1 MTKQKYDITI
11 RDIFKSISDKL
22 IKILGFGSYIETLN
36 PIFPKTAERIADLLL
51 RLEDDSLL
59 HIEFQSTNDKTM
71 PIRMLGYYHAI
82 KETYSD
88 KSIRQIVIY
97 IGKDKPKMITQ
108 IIDYNIQYNYRLIDI
123 RDIPCEIFLNSNK
136 IEDLAIATLCNV
148 KDRERLFK
156 KIAEK
161 LNSLGEKERAD
172 WITKI
177 LTILGLR
184 DNLIKDFEKVLK
196 EEVKMPIT
204 VSLDAEIVENF
215 PYVGDLVK
223 LAKRQGMQEGLLEA
237 KREDIKRIIQA
248 KFGQVPEDVEKLI
261 SSSDDVN
268 FLNEFL
274 MKAVLAKS
282 INELM
287 EV

>member
-11 RDIFKSISDKL
+11 RDVFKSISDKL
-22 IKILGFGSYIETLN
+22 IKILGFGSYIEILN
-36 PIFPKTAERIADLLL
+36 PVFPKISERIADLLL

-88 KSIRQIVIY
+88 KSTRQIVIY

-108 IIDYNIQYNYRLIDI
+108 IVDYNIQYNYRLIDI
-123 RDIPCEIFLNSNK
+123 RDTPCEIFLNSDK
-136 IEDLAIATLCNV
+136 IEDLAIATLCHV

-172 WITKI
+172 WIT
-177 LTILGLR
+177 
-184 DNLIKDFEKVLK
+184 
-196 EEVKMPIT
+196 
-204 VSLDAEIVENF
+204 
-215 PYVGDLVK
+215 
-223 LAKRQGMQEGLLEA
+223 
-237 KREDIKRIIQA
+237 
-248 KFGQVPEDVEKLI
+248 
-261 SSSDDVN
+261 
-268 FLNEFL
+268 
-274 MKAVLAKS
+274 
-282 INELM
+282 
-287 EV
+287 